1 MNAENLLE
9 TLRRRADDAPPS
21 AGLLDAVRARS
32 RRRRRHRQ
40 VTVLGAAVVA
50 VALALTAPAVVRGT
64 TDQPVPPAQPTQPA
78 QPTEPD
84 VTVDPSPNT
93 LVPPTFEV
101 ADFPFTPG
109 WAPPGT
115 GEPFVY
121 SVSQE
126 HAFLAHEDADGRYA
140 IHVAV
145 QPDDPADWDEVVRDT
160 EGETVT
166 VRGQQGVLRL
176 VGGEAW
182 LTWQP
187 RPDQWVTVKG
197 ETVADVTRYAEA
209 LVEEPFPNRPPFVL
223 DLIPA
228 GAELGSVQPDAMR
241 FSHRDEEAC
250 AAYPEVDPLD
260 PGPFPDEDLPPCLT
274 GEFVV
279 RLFEGGPGAEV
290 PVNFFPQDPE
300 NPGEVPD
307 PDREPTQVG
316 EHEAEFIGDHNL
328 HVFLDDGLAL
338 GVTALG
344 ELTLS
349 REDMVR
355 FAAGVQVTPDALPI
369 FE

>member
-1 MNAENLLE
+1 
-9 TLRRRADDAPPS
+9 
-21 AGLLDAVRARS
+21 
-32 RRRRRHRQ
+32 
-40 VTVLGAAVVA
+40 VVA
-50 VALALTAPAVVRGT
+50 VALALTGPAVLRSG
-64 TDQPVPPAQPTQPA
+64 DQPGPQVQPSQSA
-78 QPTEPD
+78 EPTATAEPEPS
-84 VTVDPSPNT
+84 VDPNT

-126 HAFLAHEDADGRYA
+126 HAFLAHEDASGRYA
-140 IHVAV
+140 IHVVV
-145 QPDDPADWDEVVRDT
+145 QPDDPADWDEMVRDT

-187 RPDQWVTVKG
+187 RPDQWVTVQG
-197 ETVADVTRYAEA
+197 GTVADVTRYAEA
-209 LVEEPFPNRPPFVL
+209 LVEEPLPNRPPFVL

-241 FSHRDEEAC
+241 FSDWDEEAC

-260 PGPFPDEDLPPCLT
+260 PDPALDEDLPPCLI

-290 PVNFFPQDPE
+290 PANFFPQDPE
-300 NPGEVPD
+300 NPGEVPE